1 MTIPARKKGPAV
13 DPLNE
18 LSRAIGIL
26 EGLVTSMAEATAKQ
40 VEEAEV
46 SREAMRQA
54 ISALGSGLDALR
66 RDVEN
71 LSDAVTSMKPTVR
84 RMADAQ
90 LIGRGVMLGIGVV
103 AALTG
108 SGVALVLQKIFG
120 GLTP

>member
-18 LSRAIGIL
+18 LSRAIGTL

-40 VEEAEV
+40 VEAAEV

-90 LIGRGVMLGIGVV
+90 LIGRGVMLGIGTV

-120 GLTP
+120 GISP